1 MNREERH
8 AEIDRRSDAMR
19 DQIEQGDWQ
28 LLEQILASAPEAQ
41 RREFYTACGQLL
53 LGTGAEFMR
62 SALAVLAEPLQD
74 AVALGIAERVE
85 KEIAEQTPPVVAV
98 MHPKDAQRK
107 CHHPTCWNCDGTGY
121 SHRLKNTICTTNNEI
136 PF

>member
-1 MNREERH
+1 MNREEHH

-28 LLEQILASAPEAQ
+28 LLEQLLASAPEAQ
-41 RREFYTACGQLL
+41 RREFYTACTNLL

-62 SALAVLAEPLQD
+62 STLAVLAAPLQD

-85 KEIAEQTPPVVAV
+85 KEVQP
-98 MHPKDAQRK
+98 
-107 CHHPTCWNCDGTGY
+107 
-121 SHRLKNTICTTNNEI
+121 
-136 PF
+136 